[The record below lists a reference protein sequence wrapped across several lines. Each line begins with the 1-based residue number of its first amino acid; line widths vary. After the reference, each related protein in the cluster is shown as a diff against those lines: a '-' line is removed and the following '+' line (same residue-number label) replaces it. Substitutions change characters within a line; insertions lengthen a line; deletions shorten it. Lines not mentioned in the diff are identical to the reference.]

1 MFWFILAF
9 FSCQMFYYEDDTV
22 TDFEIA
28 KVSQSYNTGINKALE
43 SSVRIDIY
51 GPEGLR
57 RGHGSGNA
65 FVIGS
70 KTFVITASHVL
81 EDSDSVVIT
90 ERNGNMIPAI
100 TLWANLDNDIAI
112 LKPLGKFKIT
122 EPRGY
127 VNNKNPDLDG
137 SSLYFHGYPS
147 ESDGLLI
154 KGFVSKSD
162 YYRIVMQSNAWFG
175 ASGSVVFD
183 DRGRAVGIVHAI
195 TMEMNPFTGL
205 PIFIETIVIVNRFYF
220 LSRKDILGILKD
232 GSSKSWHP
240 N

>member
-1 MFWFILAF
+1 VIWFILAL
-9 FSCQMFYYEDDTV
+9 FSCQMFYYEDETV

-28 KVSQSYNTGINKALE
+28 KVTQSYNTGINKALE

-51 GPEGLR
+51 GREGFR
-57 RGHGSGNA
+57 IGHGSGNA

-70 KTFVITASHVL
+70 NVFVITASHVI
-81 EDSDSVVIT
+81 EDSDRIVLT

-100 TLWANLDNDIAI
+100 SLWANLDNDIAI
-112 LKPLGKFKIT
+112 LLPLGNFKQT

-127 VNNKNPDLDG
+127 VNNRNPDLDG

-162 YYRIVMQSNAWFG
+162 YSKIIMQSNAWFG

-195 TMEMNPFTGL
+195 TMEMNPFTNM
-205 PIFIETIVIVNRFYF
+205 PIFIETIVVVNRFYF
-220 LSRKDILGILKD
+220 LSRKDILGILKN
-232 GSSKSWHP
+232 GSSKSRYP